1 MVYTKHMMSGKGKS
15 IDTEDTL
22 VVARGLWRRKWSN
35 TKGTFY
41 GDGTKWYQSQEC
53 CVMNPETHKHSK
65 A

>member
-41 GDGTKWYQSQEC
+41 GDGTKWY
-53 CVMNPETHKHSK
+53 
-65 A
+65 